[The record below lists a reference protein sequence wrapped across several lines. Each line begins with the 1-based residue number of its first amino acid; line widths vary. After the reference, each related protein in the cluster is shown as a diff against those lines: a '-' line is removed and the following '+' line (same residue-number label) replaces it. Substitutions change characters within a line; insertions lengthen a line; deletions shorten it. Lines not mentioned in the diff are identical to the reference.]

1 MKSLPFSRPCASRR
15 VTIALDRPPDL
26 TLDSTCLDRVP
37 RSRSRLP
44 ACLLIDSPVSGVGS
58 RLLVCLFVGV
68 RSALQQSVSPSQNYV
83 VLFGIIASR
92 TLRGVGVAY
101 TSDTDHVTAVSI
113 RTVRYTLPPTGA
125 CIAIWPGMRAWLGP
139 GHTTIRRGSPI
150 ATGGSAPGHK
160 PGTRR
165 AIARGVLSYHHSN
178 PPCLRLAACCRVH
191 RRSFSLLSSSQM

>member
-1 MKSLPFSRPCASRR
+1 MSGSRPSLPFPA
-15 VTIALDRPPDL
+15 A
-26 TLDSTCLDRVP
+26 RVP
-37 RSRSRLP
+37 LSILLCPVWVLDFSC
-44 ACLLIDSPVSGVGS
+44 ACSSGSVRHCNSPFPPKSNVT
-58 RLLVCLFVGV
+58 C
-68 RSALQQSVSPSQNYV
+68 
-83 VLFGIIASR
+83 VLFGIIESHD
-92 TLRGVGVAY
+92 LRGRRSVY
-101 TSDTDHVTAVSI
+101 IRHITRVTAE
-113 RTVRYTLPPTGA
+113 RYTVRYTLPPTGA

-191 RRSFSLLSSSQM
+191 RRSFSLLSSSQT